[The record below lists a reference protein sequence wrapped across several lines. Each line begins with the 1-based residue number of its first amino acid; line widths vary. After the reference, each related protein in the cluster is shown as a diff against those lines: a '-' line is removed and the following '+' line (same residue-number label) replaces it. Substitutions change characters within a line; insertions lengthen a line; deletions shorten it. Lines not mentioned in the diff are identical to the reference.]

1 MLSSQPA
8 LKLCALPETQG
19 ASPRL
24 RSSRW
29 SPFELLH
36 SSRYAELPSVFIAQK
51 SQNAALN
58 QVQSE
63 NPTDL
68 PSYEMRPDGLM
79 INGFC
84 RPPAGRAE
92 ALEAMPAPR

>member
-1 MLSSQPA
+1 MKTMFLA
-8 LKLCALPETQG
+8 A
-19 ASPRL
+19 
-24 RSSRW
+24 
-29 SPFELLH
+29 
-36 SSRYAELPSVFIAQK
+36 V
-51 SQNAALN
+51 AALLIIGGAAQAEPVGSDQLANEPQEAAALVSTPHRPLQVN